1 MGKIYYLLGK
11 SASGKDT
18 IYRKLM
24 ADDSLGLKGVVLYT
38 TRPRRS
44 GEADGRDYH
53 FIDEKELKRL
63 REENRVIEER
73 TYQTVHGPWTYL
85 TVNDGQLDPE
95 KGSYLIEGVL
105 QSYLSTRAYF
115 GNGVVVPLYIEVEDG
130 ERLARALYRERKQ
143 EHPKY
148 AEMCRRFLSDQE
160 DFSEEK
166 IKEAGIRQRFQN
178 IDRETCLQEIKE
190 FILENAIHS
199 QTV

>member
-1 MGKIYYLLGK
+1 MGKLFYLMGK
-11 SASGKDT
+11 SSSGKDSFQE
-18 IYRKLM
+18 LLLS
-24 ADDSLGLKGVVLYT
+24 DPSLSLKRLVIYT
-38 TRPRRS
+38 TRPIRD
-44 GEADGRDYH
+44 GEKDGTEYYFVDRQTYLDMK
-53 FIDEKELKRL
+53 EKGIL
-63 REENRVIEER
+63 IEDR
-73 TYQTVHGPWTYL
+73 TYHTVHGDWIYFTADNTHMDLSSSDYL
-85 TVNDGQLDPE
+85 GIGTLESFVALRNYYGEDR
-95 KGSYLIEGVL
+95 VL
-105 QSYLSTRAYF
+105 
-115 GNGVVVPLYIEVEDG
+115 PIYIEVEDG

>member
-130 ERLARALYRERKQ
+130 ERLLRAVLRERK
-143 EHPKY
+143 EAVPKY
-148 AEMCRRFLSDQE
+148 AELCRRFLADAE
-160 DFSEEK
+160 DFSEENLAA
-166 IKEAGIRQRFQN
+166 AGIAKRFCN
-178 IDRETCLQEIKE
+178 EDSETCTAELAEYIRRM
-190 FILENAIHS
+190 S
-199 QTV
+199 

>member
-95 KGSYLIEGVL
+95 KGSYLIEGGL

-130 ERLARALYRERKQ
+130 ERLLRAVLRERK
-143 EHPKY
+143 EAVPKY
-148 AEMCRRFLSDQE
+148 AELCRRFLADAE
-160 DFSEEK
+160 DFSEENLAA
-166 IKEAGIRQRFQN
+166 AGIMKRFCN
-178 IDRETCLQEIKE
+178 EDSETCTAELAEYIRRM
-190 FILENAIHS
+190 S
-199 QTV
+199 